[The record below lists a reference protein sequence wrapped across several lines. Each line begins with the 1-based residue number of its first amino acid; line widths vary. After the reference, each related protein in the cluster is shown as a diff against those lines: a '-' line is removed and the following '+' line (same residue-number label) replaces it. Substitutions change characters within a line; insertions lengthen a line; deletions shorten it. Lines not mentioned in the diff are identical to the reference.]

1 MSKKAL
7 FVGLLLLIGLSI
19 VLLLRMKVGADVDV
33 LVGPRMVTLHQD
45 EDDVRFRGLYATDDT
60 VVVVGGNKGLFG
72 YSLDGGIHWDFQ
84 QLNDAPESQFRSVW
98 AHDDHTF
105 LAVSAGAP
113 SYVYY
118 SEDQG
123 QSWIRT
129 FEDTAQA
136 TFLDG
141 IVFTNDSI
149 GFIYGDPID
158 GYFKLLRT
166 SDGGKSWSEIEGPSA
181 IDGEVSFAA
190 SGSAITVGED
200 IMSIVTGGTVSRV
213 HVSMD
218 LIGGTTW
225 NASPLELVQ
234 GLPSQGAFAQYW
246 DKEKLF
252 IVGGDYLDDHNTNG
266 TVLVAD
272 LSTGEDDIKTM
283 QKLASLPYTSDVSGD
298 GQYLYF
304 AGTTGVRYFDDELHL
319 MDTTAMYSLVNSGK
333 YVFVSGPKGK
343 ICRIFKGT
351 VGEFN
356 DLMNLIGTE

>member
-1 MSKKAL
+1 MSKKVL
-7 FVGLLLLIGLSI
+7 LVGILLMIGLSI
-19 VLLLRMKVGADVDV
+19 LPLLRAKDRPDEFK
-33 LVGPRMVTLHQD
+33 GPRMVTLHQGA
-45 EDDVRFRGLYATDDT
+45 DDVSFRGLHAIDDS

-72 YSLDGGIHWDFQ
+72 FSSDAGIHWDFQ
-84 QLNDAPESQFRSVW
+84 QIQGALKSQFRSVW

-129 FEDTAQA
+129 FEDAAQS

-141 IVFTNDSI
+141 IVFINDSV
-149 GFIYGDPID
+149 GFIYGDPIQ
-158 GYFKLLRT
+158 GHFKLLRT
-166 SDGGKSWSEIEGPSA
+166 SDGGKSWSEIDGPSA

-190 SGSAITVGED
+190 SGSAITAGNN
-200 IMSIVTGGTVSRV
+200 IMSIVTGGTVSRL
-213 HVSMD
+213 HVSKD
-218 LIGGTTW
+218 LKTGTTW
-225 NASPLELVQ
+225 EATPIELAQ

-246 DKEKLF
+246 DKEKLY
-252 IVGGDYLDDHNTNG
+252 IVGGDYMDDNNTKG

-272 LSTGEDDIKTM
+272 LSTGEDDIETM
-283 QKLASLPYTSDVSGD
+283 RKLAALPYTSDVSGD
-298 GQYLYF
+298 GEYLYF
-304 AGTTGVRYFDDELHL
+304 AGTTGVRYFDGELHL
-319 MDTTAMYSLVNSGK
+319 LDTTAMYSLVNSGK
-333 YVFVSGPKGK
+333 YIFSSGPEGK
-343 ICRIFKGT
+343 ICRIFRGT